1 MMRGAQV
8 TSMATPRLEILCAT
22 MGQTDFSKLQ
32 EMKIQCDV
40 LFANQADRFSYEE
53 LTWDGHTAKLL
64 TTPTRGVGKNRN
76 LALTL
81 ATGELLLFADD
92 DMKYAQG
99 AAAGILAAFDRLPA
113 ADVIL
118 FGTHYARRGEVYK
131 TRQPKTGRLPFYRSL
146 RYGTYAIAI
155 RRAAL
160 LRHDLRFSELF
171 GGGCLYAHGE
181 DSDFILQCYRKGLA
195 VYSCAF
201 IIGITKKDVS
211 TCFHG
216 YSPRFF
222 YDKGA
227 LARHS
232 FGLLAIPFMVYLAGK
247 ADYRSEL
254 SWLSRWRCLW
264 NGYRRFPA
272 LQSYE
277 DWAAEQNK
285 KGTRHE
291 G

>member
-1 MMRGAQV
+1 MRGAQV

-92 DMKYAQG
+92 DMEYAEG
-99 AAAGILAAFDRLPA
+99 AAAGIIAAFDRLPA

-118 FGTHYARRGEVYK
+118 FGTHYSRCGEIYK
-131 TRQPKTGRLPFYRSL
+131 TRQPKIGRLPFYRSL

-160 LRHDLRFSELF
+160 LRHNLRFSELF

-201 IIGITKKDVS
+201 IIGTTKKDVS

-216 YSPRFF
+216 YTPRFF

-232 FGLLAIPFMVYLAGK
+232 FGLLAIPYMVHLAGK
-247 ADYRSEL
+247 ADYPSEL
-254 SWLSRWRCLW
+254 SWFDRWRCLW

-272 LQSYE
+272 LQSYA
-277 DWAAEQNK
+277 DWAAEQDG
-285 KGTRHE
+285 KGARHE